1 MTPQRQ
7 GEIALKVLKHIL
19 RRRGINLNQEA
30 MRDFGNVAKA
40 IDVSVE
46 ELKEFSK
53 PLYQEVLDECFSDG
67 IRIRPRA

>member
-30 MRDFGNVAKA
+30 MRDLGNVAKK
-40 IDVSVE
+40 IDVPVE
-46 ELKEFSK
+46 ELKEFAK
-53 PLYQEVLDECFSDG
+53 PLYQEILSECF
-67 IRIRPRA
+67 A